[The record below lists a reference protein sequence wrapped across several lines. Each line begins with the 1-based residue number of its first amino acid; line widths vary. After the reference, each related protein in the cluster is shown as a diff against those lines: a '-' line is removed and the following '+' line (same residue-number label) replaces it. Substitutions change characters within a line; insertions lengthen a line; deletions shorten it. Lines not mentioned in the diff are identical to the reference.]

1 MFEKFWQQVGTS
13 LAGQWMARV
22 LAPSFLFWAGG
33 VIALGFTV
41 GYDTL
46 FMWWQMLSATE
57 QAVSLFIA
65 LLVVSCGAVIVEWGQ
80 TYILRFIEGHW
91 PFPLREWA
99 TRRYEKRKNQQ
110 ENRWQELALA
120 CEGKP
125 EKLSRSE
132 RAEYNKLDAMLLRF
146 PSDPNLLMPTLVGNL
161 MRGIEDY
168 SDVRY
173 GLDLAI
179 CWPRLWMLLP
189 KEVQQDIENAQERL
203 YAATRVWAWGCL
215 FIIWTP
221 LAWWA
226 APIALATMH
235 IAYMGIANALLGYG
249 DFIRS
254 AFDLYRFKLYDQL
267 GFPRPPTKGERH
279 YGETLTMCLAR
290 GNPESEAEPELT
302 T

>member
-1 MFEKFWQQVGTS
+1 MAEKFWQQIGTS

-33 VIALGFTV
+33 ILALGYTV

-46 FMWWQMLSATE
+46 LTWWQLLTAAE
-57 QAVSLFIA
+57 QAVLLFIG

-80 TYILRFIEGHW
+80 SYILRLVEGHW

-99 TRRYEKRKNQQ
+99 TRRHEKYLKKL
-110 ENRWQELALA
+110 EARWQQLALA

-125 EKLSRSE
+125 EALSRSE

-215 FIIWTP
+215 FIVWTP

-226 APIALATMH
+226 APIAFATMH
-235 IAYMGIANALLGYG
+235 LAYMGIANALLGFG
-249 DFIRS
+249 DFIRA

-267 GFPRPPTKGERH
+267 GFPRPPVKGERR
-279 YGETLTMCLAR
+279 YGEYLTMCLTR
-290 GNPESEAEPELT
+290 GNPESEEEPEPSS
-302 T
+302 